1 LKKPELTDPAQ
12 LELVRQGRVLTVKAA
27 AADNDLGWSTK
38 VLPGTA
44 AWLSGTRANVIL
56 LLPPSEQAALTDMRP
71 GDRMVIRSAAGDAR
85 SYMVQRRVNLPRQ
98 QTEVLEQ
105 TRSGITLVLL
115 GVGGNAPN
123 SPRTVVEGI
132 WRPAVSTE
140 LVQGDVRGLG
150 DVATVQLAAVQ
161 PITATQPLPP
171 GMREVSITVSVT
183 NLAASPLPLD
193 TLIDALQ
200 VEGQFADVTT
210 DVARPT
216 VPPGGKADVPF
227 RYLVPDGAAQAVWH
241 IERRAGERASIPVAL
256 PPATT
261 H

>member
-1 LKKPELTDPAQ
+1 
-12 LELVRQGRVLTVKAA
+12 
-27 AADNDLGWSTK
+27 
-38 VLPGTA
+38 
-44 AWLSGTRANVIL
+44 
-56 LLPPSEQAALTDMRP
+56 
-71 GDRMVIRSAAGDAR
+71 
-85 SYMVQRRVNLPRQ
+85 MVQRRSSITRQ
-98 QTEVLEQ
+98 HTEVLEQ
-105 TRSGITLVLL
+105 TRSGITLVLA
-115 GVGGNAPN
+115 GVGGDAPN

-132 WRPAVSTE
+132 WRPAVSAE

-183 NLAASPLPLD
+183 NLAAEPLPLD

-200 VEGQFADVTT
+200 VAGQFADVTA

-216 VPPGGKADVPF
+216 VPPGKTEQVRF
-227 RYLVPDGAAQAVWH
+227 HYLVPDGAAQAVWH
-241 IERRAGERASIPVAL
+241 IERRADERAAIPGDL
-256 PPATT
+256 PPASS